1 MARKKAAE
9 PFDDKRAEF
18 IALIIDGGT
27 WRSAR
32 SELKIGNSTIS
43 RWMQDADFRERYA
56 RACDVRADALF
67 EEMLEIADDGSN
79 DWMERRNSDG
89 TMIGWQENGEALRR
103 SALRIDARK
112 WMLGKMKPKVY
123 GDRMQVDQTLTV
135 KPAEQMDDNEL
146 AAIASGG
153 SAGAS
158 SPSRH
163 QE

>member
-1 MARKKAAE
+1 MPRKKPDEAVE
-9 PFDDKRAEF
+9 SKQAEF

-32 SELKIGNSTIS
+32 DELKIGNSTIAG
-43 RWMQDADFRERYA
+43 WMQDPAFREQYA

-123 GDRMQVDQTLTV
+123 GDKVTT
-135 KPAEQMDDNEL
+135 EH
-146 AAIASGG
+146 SGPG
-153 SAGAS
+153 GGDIIIRATIGGTSANNDG
-158 SPSRH
+158 
-163 QE
+163 

>member
-1 MARKKAAE
+1 MPRKKPDEPAE
-9 PFDDKRAEF
+9 NKQAEF

-32 SELKIGNSTIS
+32 DELKIGNSTIAG
-43 RWMQDADFRERYA
+43 WMQEPAFREQYP
-56 RACDVRADALF
+56 RACDVLADALF

-123 GDRMQVDQTLTV
+123 GDKVTTEHSGPGGGDIIIRATIGGT
-135 KPAEQMDDNEL
+135 
-146 AAIASGG
+146 IANNDG
-153 SAGAS
+153 
-158 SPSRH
+158 
-163 QE
+163 